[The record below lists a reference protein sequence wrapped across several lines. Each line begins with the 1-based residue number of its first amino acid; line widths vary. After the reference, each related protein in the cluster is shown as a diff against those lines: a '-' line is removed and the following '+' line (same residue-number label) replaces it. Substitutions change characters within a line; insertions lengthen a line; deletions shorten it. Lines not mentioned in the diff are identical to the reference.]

1 MIFEKILPKSIIDKI
16 YEYDSTYHDIYTIV
30 KREFILKTPFWRIKW
45 VNKKHDLGAV
55 QRWSSDNDIPLY
67 HYESYKHQIIDIIEY
82 WNSHNFPSNNP
93 FDGVVSKKT
102 LNNNCISEYITD
114 ENGKGGVCK
123 ILRHINSLKGYF
135 PTCGAKLY
143 KPGKKSNICICR
155 E

>member
-30 KREFILKTPFWRIKW
+30 KKEFILKTPFWRVKW
-45 VNKKHDLGAV
+45 LNKTFDISDS
-55 QRWSSDNDIPLY
+55 RDNDIPLY
-67 HYESYKHQIIDIIEY
+67 YYESYKYQILHIIEY
-82 WNSHNFPSNNP
+82 WNTYKFPSNNP
-93 FDGVVSKKT
+93 LGFVRVGSNEKI
-102 LNNNCISEYITD
+102 NNNCTSEYITD

-135 PTCGAKLY
+135 PTNDYKLY